1 MTASKTPENDEKNA
15 VLGGT
20 LYLVGTPIGNLSDI
34 SERALNVLSE
44 VDFIAA
50 EDTRVSGAML
60 NRFGIKK
67 PLVNYFEH
75 NKKQKGEEIAARLLK
90 GESCALVTD
99 AGMPAIS
106 DPGEDLVA
114 LCAEKSIPVCVIPGP
129 CAAVSALA
137 ISGLP
142 TRKFVFEGFLPV
154 PSSERRE
161 TLDEIKREKRTVII
175 YEAPHKLKKTL
186 ADLYSALGDR
196 RIALCREM
204 TKLNEEVLRTTL
216 SGAAD
221 IYAEKEPRGEYVL
234 IIEGAN
240 DGGDAFWKGMS
251 VAEHVEYYVGAGLT
265 KNDAMKAAAKDRGVG
280 KSEIYAEIMIKD

>member
-1 MTASKTPENDEKNA
+1 MTASKNPENIEKNA

-34 SERALNVLSE
+34 SERALKVLSE

-60 NRFGIKK
+60 NRFGIRK

-75 NKKQKGEEIAARLLK
+75 NKKQKGEEIAARLAG

-106 DPGEDLVA
+106 DPGEDLVS
-114 LCAEKSIPVCVIPGP
+114 LCAGKNIPVCVIPGP

-137 ISGLP
+137 VSGLP

-161 TLDEIKREKRTVII
+161 ALDEIKSEKRTLII

-186 ADLYSALGDR
+186 SDLRSALGDR

-204 TKLNEEVLRTTL
+204 TKLNEEIIRTTI
-216 SGAAD
+216 SGAEEF
-221 IYAEKEPRGEYVL
+221 YAEKEPRGEYVL
-234 IIEGAN
+234 IIEGASS
-240 DGGDAFWKGMS
+240 GGDDFWKDMT
-251 VAEHVEYYVGAGLT
+251 VAEHVEYYVGAGLS